1 MIESGV
7 ARIPRSHE
15 NTAMH
20 YFFFCRDNPGTTA
33 LRKQTEQAHWA
44 FMDDYAAGFAARG
57 PTLTDD
63 GSAQTGSMHIVDLP
77 DAAAVQR
84 FAYEEPRHKAGLYG
98 EVIIGR
104 WRNESG
110 RTMWE
115 YAAPLDGDQ
124 RFLVIAR
131 GVPMPL
137 AQAGPL
143 LQARLDYF
151 GRQGVDNR
159 VIVTGSLLSDDGINW
174 TGTVMMIQLPDRAA
188 FDALWRDDP
197 LVKAGAYPTV
207 EVHRWMFGGRR

>member
-1 MIESGV
+1 
-7 ARIPRSHE
+7 
-15 NTAMH
+15 MH
-20 YFFFCRDNPGTTA
+20 YFFFCRDNPGTGA

-44 FMDDYAAGFAARG
+44 FMDDYSKGFVARG
-57 PTLTDD
+57 PTQTAD

-115 YAAPLDGDQ
+115 YPAPLGDEQ
-124 RFLVIAR
+124 RFLIIAQ
-131 GVPMPL
+131 G
-137 AQAGPL
+137 ATAAAEQAESL
-143 LQARLDYF
+143 LQARKEYF
-151 GRQGVDNR
+151 SQQGVEPR
-159 VIVTGSLLSDDGINW
+159 VIVTGSLLNDEGTNW
-174 TGTVMMIQLPDRAA
+174 AGTVMMIQMPDRAA
-188 FDALWRDDP
+188 FDALWRNDP
-197 LVKAGAYPTV
+197 LVKAGAYRSV

>member
-1 MIESGV
+1 
-7 ARIPRSHE
+7 
-15 NTAMH
+15 MH
-20 YFFFCRDNPGTTA
+20 YFFFCRDNPGVGA

-44 FMDDYAAGFAARG
+44 FMDDYAAGFVARG
-57 PTLTDD
+57 PTLTAD

-115 YAAPLDGDQ
+115 YAAPLGDEQ
-124 RFLVIAR
+124 RFLIIAQGDPAAAGKAEALLAAR
-131 GVPMPL
+131 REHLVPHG
-137 AQAGPL
+137 AEE
-143 LQARLDYF
+143 
-151 GRQGVDNR
+151 R
-159 VIVTGSLLSDDGINW
+159 VIVTGSLLNDAGNAW
-174 TGTVMMIQLPDRAA
+174 AGTVLMIQMPDRAA
-188 FDALWRDDP
+188 FDALWREDP
-197 LVKAGAYPTV
+197 LVQAGAYRSV

>member
-1 MIESGV
+1 
-7 ARIPRSHE
+7 
-15 NTAMH
+15 MH
-20 YFFFCRDNPGTTA
+20 YFVFCRDNPGVGA

-44 FMDDYAAGFAARG
+44 FMDGYAAGFVARG

-84 FAYEEPRHKAGLYG
+84 FAYEEPRHRAGLYS
-98 EVIIGR
+98 EVIISR

-115 YAAPLDGDQ
+115 YTTPLDGEQ
-124 RFLVIAR
+124 RFLVIAQ
-131 GVPMPL
+131 G
-137 AQAGPL
+137 ASGIAGEAGSL
-143 LQARLDYF
+143 LEARRAHF
-151 GRQGVDNR
+151 ARHRAEAR
-159 VIVTGSLLSDDGINW
+159 VIVTGSLLGDDGSTW
-174 TGTVMMIQLPDRAA
+174 AGTVLMIQMPDRAA

-197 LVKAGAYPTV
+197 LVRAGAYRSV